1 MQAYFSFDL
10 STNYARLDVMG
21 MNNGGGH
28 LWERLLSFNAIILG
42 IRKGMTPFKQ

>member
-21 MNNGGGH
+21 MNNGAQ
-28 LWERLLSFNAIILG
+28 LRERLKFQCNNFGYSKRND
-42 IRKGMTPFKQ
+42 TV